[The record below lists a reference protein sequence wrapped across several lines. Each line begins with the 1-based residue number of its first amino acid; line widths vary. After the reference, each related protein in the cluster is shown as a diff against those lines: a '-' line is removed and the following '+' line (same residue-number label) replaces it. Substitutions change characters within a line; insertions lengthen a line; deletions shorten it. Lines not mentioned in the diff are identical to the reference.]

1 MDRHGKKGRN
11 EVEAGGGD
19 DGETQRESTILRY
32 DAEVITMP

>member
-1 MDRHGKKGRN
+1 MDRNGEEGRN
-11 EVEAGGGD
+11 EDETVGGD